1 MLSVRNG
8 VAGAG
13 RGPLAAT
20 DRWSVIATYALVG
33 AANQMLWLT
42 FTPITTP
49 AAHHYGVSVND
60 IGWLAEIFPLLYVVL
75 AVPAASLL
83 DRWFRPV
90 LAAGAVLTAAG
101 GVLRLGGDT
110 FAWAL
115 AGQVLIAIAQPFI
128 LNAVTGLASAYLG
141 ERTRPVGIA
150 IGSAGIFL
158 GMLLSLVLGSAI
170 GGSHIH
176 TLLVID
182 AVFAVV
188 TTLAML
194 VVFVLSPGMKVS
206 GDVTGLFG
214 LNTVWREPGIRR
226 LALISFIGFGLFI
239 ALTTWLQTLL
249 KPAGISASTA
259 GWILVGAV
267 VAGVAGSV
275 ILPTAVIRAR
285 KDGLLFRAAGLATC
299 FACVLFAVWKWVPAV
314 AAGAAVIGLP
324 DALSAAGDPGD
335 RRAAR
340 RSRWDQ
346 RHRSD
351 LALRK
356 RRRDRDRAARA
367 GGRSSA
373 GDRVPAD
380 GGYLAPGPCA
390 CVAGI
395 AVATASG
402 ASGRRSEL
410 ATLLLPIP
418 IATTAPSSESPAAT
432 PSAGLKPSATAA
444 GFARLPWA
452 LNTAVA
458 IATPNTAPNC

>member
-1 MLSVRNG
+1 MSAR
-8 VAGAG
+8 AG

-90 LAAGAVLTAAG
+90 LAAGAVLTAIG

-182 AVFAVV
+182 AMFAVV
-188 TTLAML
+188 TALAML
-194 VVFVLSPGMKVS
+194 VAFVLSPGMKVS

-314 AAGAAVIGLP
+314 AAGAAVIGFLM
-324 DALSAAGDPGD
+324 LSALPVILEIAE
-335 RRAAR
+335 RRAGP
-340 RSRWDQ
+340 
-346 RHRSD
+346 
-351 LALRK
+351 
-356 RRRDRDRAARA
+356 A
-367 GGRSSA
+367 G
-373 GDRVPAD
+373 
-380 GGYLAPGPCA
+380 
-390 CVAGI
+390 
-395 AVATASG
+395 T
-402 ASGRRSEL
+402 
-410 ATLLLPIP
+410 
-418 IATTAPSSESPAAT
+418 
-432 PSAGLKPSATAA
+432 SATALIWLSGNA
-444 GFARLPWA
+444 GGIVIA
-452 LNTAVA
+452 LLVQAVVHQPA
-458 IATPNTAPNC
+458 IAFLLMAAIALLVLVLVSQGSLSRQPVELPDGVPS